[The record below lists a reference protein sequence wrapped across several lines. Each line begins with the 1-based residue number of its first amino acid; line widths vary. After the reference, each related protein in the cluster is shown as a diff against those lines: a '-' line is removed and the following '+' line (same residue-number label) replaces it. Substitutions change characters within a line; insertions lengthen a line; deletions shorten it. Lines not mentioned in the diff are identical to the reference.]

1 MPSTKRASGVRSLL
15 RIIGWLTQPKR
26 WPASQQTSE
35 APSGFNETGTMPLEN
50 LTFRSPARIA
60 CGPRADCR
68 WFSQPDTRSACPLR
82 EYRLLRNRRAGR
94 LDRRLIDVI
103 VRQSQPAPRVLLRN
117 KKAVPMRNITRAPAS
132 RPSVHTHQRECPR
145 VELQAALR
153 PPSSRCHPRPSRHP
167 VTFVQRQFSTTE
179 WPVPSIQR
187 VC

>member
-1 MPSTKRASGVRSLL
+1 L
-15 RIIGWLTQPKR
+15 RIIGGLTQPKR
-26 WPASQQTSE
+26 LPASQQTSE

-60 CGPRADCR
+60 CGLRAVCR
-68 WFSQPDTRSACPLR
+68 SFSQPDTRSALCPLR

-103 VRQSQPAPRVLLRN
+103 VRQTQPAPVVLLRN
-117 KKAVPMRNITRAPAS
+117 KKAVPMRNMTRAPAS
-132 RPSVHTHQRECPR
+132 RPSVRPHRRECPR
-145 VELQAALR
+145 VELQAARR
-153 PPSSRCHPRPSRHP
+153 PPSSRSHPRPPRPP
-167 VTFVQRQFSTTE
+167 VTFEQRQFSTTE